1 VRSVYG
7 ILVSPEDPIDDD
19 IELSDCRRAKRRI
32 EVCSSKGDTDR
43 GAIDAARSL
52 ESNGLL
58 TVEWCAVDGSA
69 ESKEEDEY
77 ERQDE
82 ERYPWGRGRDF
93 LIACV

>member
-1 VRSVYG
+1 M
-7 ILVSPEDPIDDD
+7 
-19 IELSDCRRAKRRI
+19 
-32 EVCSSKGDTDR
+32 CSSKGDTDR

-82 ERYPWGRGRDF
+82 RDTLGEGEEIF
-93 LIACV
+93 RLCVYDTRIVG